1 MLVEKS
7 LKLNTSVNEITF
19 YPVEVY
25 NNGIGIHATHQITLE
40 IVIIASKQTEDLDF
54 IHFTIKC

>member
-19 YPVEVY
+19 DPFEVY
-25 NNGIGIHATHQITLE
+25 NNGM
-40 IVIIASKQTEDLDF
+40 V
-54 IHFTIKC
+54 

>member
-25 NNGIGIHATHQITLE
+25 NNGM
-40 IVIIASKQTEDLDF
+40 V
-54 IHFTIKC
+54 